1 MLMLKND
8 AGFFQRYDFVLLG
21 ATMTLIVFGIL
32 VIASATQGAVD
43 PDLISRVPDQINYAI
58 LGFVAMMLLT
68 FLDYRNWI
76 GLSSYL
82 YLGNLVLLGL
92 VLAFGVEGD
101 AGAQRWLNVGIRIQ
115 PSEIGKILLIL
126 TLSAF
131 LATRYK
137 DLDKWSTLIKTGI
150 FAAIP
155 MSLVFVQPNL
165 GMTLVYAVTTT
176 TILWGAGLRFKH
188 IVTLLLLG
196 VLLFPVGLSQLRPY
210 QLSRITTF
218 INPDSDPDARYNVD
232 QAVISIG
239 SGGLFGK
246 GYTIGSQN
254 AGRFLRVRHTDFIFS
269 VIAHEFGFVGAIA
282 TMAMLCVVIMR
293 ILRGARLAADPYGAM
308 ICYGVAG
315 MIFFQT
321 LTSIGMNVNWLPV
334 TGLTL
339 PFVSS
344 GGTSLLFTMIGIGLV
359 QSVILRRR
367 RLTY

>member
-1 MLMLKND
+1 MLKND
-8 AGFFQRYDFVLLG
+8 AGFFQRYDFVLFG
-21 ATMTLIVFGIL
+21 VTMTLIVFGIM
-32 VIASATQGAVD
+32 VIASATQGAID

-58 LGFVAMMLLT
+58 IGLIAMTLLT
-68 FLDYRNWI
+68 FFDYRYWM

-92 VLAFGVEGD
+92 VLVFGVEGD

-126 TLSAF
+126 TLAAF
-131 LATRYK
+131 LAERYK
-137 DLDKWSTLIKTGI
+137 DLDKFSTLIKAAI

-155 MSLVFVQPNL
+155 MGLVFVQPNL
-165 GMTLVYAVTTT
+165 GMTLVYAVITA
-176 TILWGAGLRFKH
+176 TILWGAGLRLKH
-188 IVTLLLLG
+188 VLILLLIGTLMSPL
-196 VLLFPVGLSQLRPY
+196 VISQLRPY

-218 INPDSDPDARYNVD
+218 LNPDSDPDARYNVD

-239 SGGLFGK
+239 SGGLLGK

-269 VIAHEFGFVGAIA
+269 VIAHEFGMVGALT
-282 TMAMLCVVIMR
+282 TMGLLLVVIMR
-293 ILRGARLAADPYGAM
+293 ILRGARHAADPYGAM

-321 LTSIGMNVNWLPV
+321 FTSIGMNLRLLPV